1 VVNHLRDV
9 EADVLTIM
17 DSCYTPDDFKGQV
30 YGPAPDPSQG
40 TSRHTTRSF
49 ELIAAAQEEAIGFT
63 EPSFTLALIESLIE
77 LQNASPRPFDTSRLH
92 GRVMDRMRPLV
103 NIPPLY
109 NCIGSRNPRHIR
121 LAPLPK
127 TASQRPRQVER
138 AASIWHLQIQLAGKS
153 ELKKEEVTRLAAYLA
168 IAVKTT
174 DLDISAL
181 DWANFTLSP
190 RLRSDLASPPR
201 NAHQEVPRAEHT
213 AATLHLQVAFARRRS
228 LSENEVRRLR
238 TCVAVAVKAANLG
251 NTAVDWTRFERRHQP
266 DLAITMGVVML
277 LQSWPRRWR
286 GERLRREL
294 RLQKR
299 DQRKDEHSFT
309 SPPLRTTPPQ
319 SLTDASSL
327 PQIEQRSTY
336 GNGRYGFHSSGTGSE
351 IHSTSKPLRGSIGYS
366 SVDDDNSRLLS
377 SVTGPETHGRSLG
390 ENDDIGDDCAD
401 DEHVSDTES
410 IRTDGRAHNL
420 PQETEHSL
428 ANDFADHI
436 IENLTLDKLKDLF
449 GQSDALEATAELV
462 RDFAILLGVDIEGN
476 SVQTQAVTFVR
487 HKRRIIAR
495 CLASAATAWR
505 PSAEGQ
511 VSIVEKMRLLHF
523 DDADPS
529 QYEDPNAERRFVE
542 PDEDTDRL
550 NELHLPN
557 DEIPELRDVV
567 LARPPETTRTRSQD
581 TAALTQPNTHWLGC
595 ERFSTRSFATRT
607 PVCRAGV

>member
-1 VVNHLRDV
+1 MDTCYAHTTSIAKFSGISD
-9 EADVLTIM
+9 AD
-17 DSCYTPDDFKGQV
+17 PV
-30 YGPAPDPSQG
+30 YGNYGRA
-40 TSRHTTRSF
+40 TRSF
-49 ELIAAAQEEAIGFT
+49 EIIAASREGRFGST
-63 EPSFTLALIESLIE
+63 EPSFTRALIESLIE
-77 LQNASPRPFDTSRLH
+77 LQNESPGLLDTARLH
-92 GRVMDRMRPLV
+92 SRVIDCMRPLV
-103 NIPPLY
+103 NIPRLY
-109 NCIGSRNPRHIR
+109 NRVGSRTPRHIR

-138 AASIWHLQIQLAGKS
+138 AASIWHLQIQLAEKS
-153 ELKKEEVTRLAAYLA
+153 KLNEEEVTRLAASLA
-168 IAVKTT
+168 VAVKAT

-181 DWANFTLSP
+181 DWANFTPSP

-201 NAHQEVPRAEHT
+201 NAHQEVPRAENA
-213 AATLHLQVAFARRRS
+213 AATLHLHVAFARRRS
-228 LSENEVRRLR
+228 LSENEVRRLK

-251 NTAVDWTRFERRHQP
+251 NTAVDWTRFERRHPP
-266 DLAITMGVVML
+266 DLAITVGVVML
-277 LQSWPRRWR
+277 LQSWVGRWS

-309 SPPLRTTPPQ
+309 SPSRRVTPPQ

-336 GNGRYGFHSSGTGSE
+336 GNGRHGFHSLGTESE

-377 SVTGPETHGRSLG
+377 SVTGPETHGTSLG
-390 ENDDIGDDCAD
+390 ENDDIGDGCVD

-428 ANDFADHI
+428 ANDFADYI

-462 RDFAILLGVDIEGN
+462 RDFTILLGVGIEGN
-476 SVQTQAVTFVR
+476 SVQTRAVTFVR

-511 VSIVEKMRLLHF
+511 VSIGEKMRLLHF
-523 DDADPS
+523 DNADPS
-529 QYEDPNAERRFVE
+529 QYEDPNAERSFAE
-542 PDEDTDRL
+542 PDEDMDRL
-550 NELHLPN
+550 DELHLPN
-557 DEIPELRDVV
+557 DDLPQLRDVI
-567 LARPPETTRTRSQD
+567 LAKGFLLNSEE
-581 TAALTQPNTHWLGC
+581 LLWMI
-595 ERFSTRSFATRT
+595 ERIRRMES
-607 PVCRAGV
+607 C